1 MSRGLIAPHSV
12 TSKNEAANA
21 NGRMYRRQTCD
32 LQALDDTPREEAEWI
47 LWMDLDT
54 IAVESDIAF
63 PLESYAGK
71 DLVLWIMP
79 DEVLHGNPMRK
90 PPRLDLLHV

>member
-1 MSRGLIAPHSV
+1 M
-12 TSKNEAANA
+12 
-21 NGRMYRRQTCD
+21 
-32 LQALDDTPREEAEWI
+32 QALNETSREEAEWI

-63 PLESYAGK
+63 PLASYAGK

-79 DEVLHGNPMRK
+79 DEVLKGNPMSK
-90 PPRLDLLHV
+90 PLPYCMSKIWCCGLCLMES

>member
-1 MSRGLIAPHSV
+1 MSSGLIAPRSV
-12 TSKNEAANA
+12 ISRNQATNA
-21 NGRMYRRQTCD
+21 SGHMYRRRTSD
-32 LQALDDTPREEAEWI
+32 LQALNDTSREEAEWI

-63 PLESYAGK
+63 PLERYAGK

-90 PPRLDLLHV
+90 PPRLFLWHV